1 MYYIRNLK
9 RSNSSGEEVKENCSS
24 SAKDPERDKDPAVE
38 DTGRKEQKIKKC
50 F

>member
-9 RSNSSGEEVKENCSS
+9 RSNSSEEVKENISS